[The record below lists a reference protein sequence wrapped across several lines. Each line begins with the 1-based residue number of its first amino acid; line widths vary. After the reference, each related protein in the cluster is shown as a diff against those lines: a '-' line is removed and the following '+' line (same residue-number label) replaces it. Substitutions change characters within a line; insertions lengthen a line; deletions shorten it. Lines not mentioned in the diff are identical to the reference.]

1 VDLKEQRIQDVMD
14 IFDWCE
20 SEGLH
25 PIVDRRSGRVV
36 ISSGGIV
43 AEHEWE
49 IEDYGHEFIERASVW
64 APFTNELYELNK
76 TAKGRSIL
84 LEAYYRWLE
93 GE

>member
-1 VDLKEQRIQDVMD
+1 MDLKEQRIQDVMD
-14 IFDWCE
+14 TFDWCE

-25 PIVDRRSGRVV
+25 LIVDRRSGRVA
-36 ISSGGIV
+36 ISSSGIV

-49 IEDYGHEFIERASVW
+49 IEDYGDEYIERASVW

-76 TAKGRSIL
+76 TAEGRSIL
-84 LEAYYRWLE
+84 LEAYYRWQE